1 MAGEGVPERVEAV
14 LCHLALASRNGN
26 RRRYAD
32 PADHPQHVEIDQIV
46 ADVFAGFVE
55 VVVAFRRL
63 RTDIIVALPLAG
75 LQQHGKQLVRNRNR
89 DFLAGF
95 ELFNPDSSPFE
106 VDASPLQ
113 QDTVFEP
120 LTGVHAEMV
129 DHSDFGFVH
138 HAVLRIVKDFE
149 KLPLLLPVEGKAADP
164 ETLFFTLP
172 AKKNRSERVFR
183 VPKFAQGGEDFAEPF
198 DFAVVSTDGD
208 AGTFQILSEFFGVL
222 AADLADFHLRIA
234 DEADEFQG
242 WYDTE
247 SVR

>member
-1 MAGEGVPERVEAV
+1 
-14 LCHLALASRNGN
+14 
-26 RRRYAD
+26 
-32 PADHPQHVEIDQIV
+32 
-46 ADVFAGFVE
+46 
-55 VVVAFRRL
+55 
-63 RTDIIVALPLAG
+63 
-75 LQQHGKQLVRNRNR
+75 
-89 DFLAGF
+89 
-95 ELFNPDSSPFE
+95 
-106 VDASPLQ
+106 
-113 QDTVFEP
+113 
-120 LTGVHAEMV
+120 MV
-129 DHSDFGFVH
+129 DHPDFRFVH
-138 HAVLRIVKDFE
+138 HAVLRIVKDFK
-149 KLPLLLPVEGKAADP
+149 KLPFLLPVESKAADP
-164 ETLFFTLP
+164 EALFFTFP